1 MMIGRSFILLLCLLL
16 WVGVDVQAQNMG
28 GGNVQREGTGLVSMS
43 MVTGKVMDSTTKKPL
58 NLVVVEL
65 VRVGDKPLVE
75 GGLTDAAGDF
85 KVVLKSGPGKY
96 ILRLTAVGYPV
107 LEIADTI
114 LLSELKPQ
122 FDCGV
127 ILMNQLEGTAEKME
141 GAEIRVSG
149 PVIENK
155 IDRLVY
161 NAGQDITAKGGSAS
175 DLLAKVPM
183 VEVDMDGNVSIRG
196 SRNLRV
202 LINGRPSGMMAG
214 SVADALRSLPADGI
228 DKIEVITNPSAKYDA
243 EGTAG
248 IINIILKQVK
258 LYLKVKL
265 KLRLALNNTQMI
277 KP

>member
-28 GGNVQREGTGLVSMS
+28 GGNVQRQGTGLVSMS

-114 LLSELKPQ
+114 LLSEVKPQ
-122 FDCGV
+122 FDGGV
-127 ILMNQLEGTAEKME
+127 ISPVVLVTAVLSTL
-141 GAEIRVSG
+141 IV
-149 PVIENK
+149 
-155 IDRLVY
+155 
-161 NAGQDITAKGGSAS
+161 TAVGIK
-175 DLLAKVPM
+175 
-183 VEVDMDGNVSIRG
+183 DG
-196 SRNLRV
+196 LF
-202 LINGRPSGMMAG
+202 
-214 SVADALRSLPADGI
+214 
-228 DKIEVITNPSAKYDA
+228 
-243 EGTAG
+243 
-248 IINIILKQVK
+248 
-258 LYLKVKL
+258 
-265 KLRLALNNTQMI
+265 
-277 KP
+277 

>member
-1 MMIGRSFILLLCLLL
+1 MFLLFEQLFWRLRCFFVIEMMNRKCLVLLLGLIFLSFGRLL
-16 WVGVDVQAQNMG
+16 G
-28 GGNVQREGTGLVSMS
+28 QRPSEG
-43 MVTGKVMDSTTKKPL
+43 MVMVPVVVGKVVDSTTRKAL
-58 NLVVVEL
+58 NLVVVDL
-65 VRVGDKPLVE
+65 VKLGEKGVVE
-75 GGLTDAAGDF
+75 GGLTDTAGVF
-85 KVVLKSGPGKY
+85 KLALKSGYGRYVLK
-96 ILRLTAVGYPV
+96 LTAVGYPV
-107 LEIADTI
+107 LEIADT
-114 LLSELKPQ
+114 LVLSPEKPR

-127 ILMNQLEGTAEKME
+127 IAMAQLEGEAEKMQ

-183 VEVDMDGNVSIRG
+183 VEVDMDGNLSIRG

-258 LYLKVKL
+258 LKGKTEYF
-265 KLRLALNNTQMI
+265 
-277 KP
+277 